1 MDKLDRV
8 LSIIGRIVMIPV
20 YVIFAI
26 LWLGIV
32 PALLFGMLKAAIYM
46 LLDIKP

>member
-1 MDKLDRV
+1 MDKLDRI
-8 LSIIGRIVMIPV
+8 LLFIGKIVMIPV
-20 YVIFAI
+20 YVVFGI

-46 LLDIKP
+46 SLGIKP

>member
-1 MDKLDRV
+1 MDKA

-20 YVIFAI
+20 YFLIVI

-32 PALLFGMLKAAIYM
+32 PALLFGMLKAAIYTIF
-46 LLDIKP
+46 DIKP

>member
-8 LSIIGRIVMIPV
+8 LSIIGKIVMIPV
-20 YVIFAI
+20 YIVFGI

-32 PALLFGMLKAAIYM
+32 PALLFGMFKAAIYTIF
-46 LLDIKP
+46 DIKP

>member
-1 MDKLDRV
+1 MDKA

-20 YVIFAI
+20 YTIIAI

-32 PALLFGMLKAAIYM
+32 PALLFGMLKAAIYTIF
-46 LLDIKP
+46 DIKP

>member
-1 MDKLDRV
+1 MDRLDRY
-8 LSIIGRIVMIPV
+8 LLIIGKIVMIPV
-20 YVIFAI
+20 YIVFAI

>member
-8 LSIIGRIVMIPV
+8 LLIIGKIVMIPI
-20 YVIFAI
+20 YFLFAI

>member
-8 LSIIGRIVMIPV
+8 LSVIGKIVMIPV
-20 YVIFAI
+20 YIICAI

-32 PALLFGMLKAAIYM
+32 PALLFGMLKAVVYIT
-46 LLDIKP
+46 LGIKP

>member
-20 YVIFAI
+20 YIVFAI

-32 PALLFGMLKAAIYM
+32 PALLFGMLKAVVYM
-46 LLDIKP
+46 IFDIKP

>member
-8 LSIIGRIVMIPV
+8 LSIIGKIVMIPV
-20 YVIFAI
+20 YTIFAI

>member
-8 LSIIGRIVMIPV
+8 LSVIGKIVMIPI
-20 YVIFAI
+20 YAIFAI

-32 PALLFGMLKAAIYM
+32 PALLFGMLKAAIYTIF
-46 LLDIKP
+46 DIKP

>member
-1 MDKLDRV
+1 MDRLDRV
-8 LSIIGRIVMIPV
+8 LLIIGKIVMIPV
-20 YVIFAI
+20 YVVFGI

-46 LLDIKP
+46 SLGIKP

>member
-1 MDKLDRV
+1 MDRLDRI
-8 LSIIGRIVMIPV
+8 LLFIGKIVMIPV
-20 YVIFAI
+20 YVVFGI

-46 LLDIKP
+46 SLGIKP

>member
-1 MDKLDRV
+1 MDKA
-8 LSIIGRIVMIPV
+8 LSIIGRIVMIPIYAV
-20 YVIFAI
+20 FAI

>member
-1 MDKLDRV
+1 
-8 LSIIGRIVMIPV
+8 MIPV
-20 YVIFAI
+20 YAIFAI

>member
-8 LSIIGRIVMIPV
+8 LLIIGKIVMIPV
-20 YVIFAI
+20 YIVFGI

-32 PALLFGMLKAAIYM
+32 PALLFGMLKAAVYM
-46 LLDIKP
+46 TLGIKP

>member
-1 MDKLDRV
+1 MDKLDKV

-20 YVIFAI
+20 YAIIAI

-32 PALLFGMLKAAIYM
+32 SALLFGMLKAAIYTIF
-46 LLDIKP
+46 DIKP